1 MRILCMDVCNGLAL
15 IGTLSLFNMY
25 SFTLALTLILT
36 LTLVNSMN
44 SYEIVSSMSLSVR
57 FL

>member
-1 MRILCMDVCNGLAL
+1 MDVCNGLAL

-44 SYEIVSSMSLSVR
+44 SYEIVSSVSLSVR